1 MIRRH
6 VNSNG
11 VVILS
16 GMQGHPLA
24 VDGKLAE
31 HRLVLHSVLGSR
43 RTMRC
48 QWCRTKLAWHGGTEN
63 VYVRHLDGD
72 LGNNSPSNL
81 VPACLRCSASHPN
94 RLAEGTQ
101 KPVGKPS
108 KRVNRFVPGP
118 DLAALFM
125 RAQSEPAPTRL

>member
-11 VVILS
+11 VVVLT
-16 GMQGHPLA
+16 GMHGHPLA
-24 VDGKLAE
+24 VAGQLAE

-48 QWCRTKLAWHGGTEN
+48 HWCRTKLVWHGGTEN
-63 VYVRHLDGD
+63 AYVRHLDGD
-72 LGNNSPSNL
+72 HGNNSPSNL

-94 RLAEGTQ
+94 RPADDAENPRP
-101 KPVGKPS
+101 KPA

-118 DLAALFM
+118 ELDALFM
-125 RAQSEPAPTRL
+125 RAHSEPAPTRL